1 MLENRTSKRITGIV
15 VAGVACLCVTVPPAA
30 VRADSGNP
38 AVNCTESQAG
48 GVEQDICVG
57 RPGAVVGITPRDLYP
72 GVVPRL
78 EFGIGTGI

>member
-1 MLENRTSKRITGIV
+1 MAENHMSRIIWV
-15 VAGVACLCVTVPPAA
+15 AAAGVVCLCVTVPSAT

-38 AVNCTESQAG
+38 AVNCAESQAG
-48 GVEQDICVG
+48 GVDQDICVG
-57 RPGAVVGITPRDLYP
+57 KPGEVAGITPRDLYP

>member
-1 MLENRTSKRITGIV
+1 MAENRTSRITGMV
-15 VAGVACLCVTVPPAA
+15 VAGIMCLCVMAPPAP

-57 RPGAVVGITPRDLYP
+57 RPGAVAGITPRDLYP

-78 EFGIGTGI
+78 RFGIGTGI